1 MEKQIYRKSLDLQKS
16 GAQWSI
22 DVKQNDV
29 NSRKIV
35 ISLTDGGK
43 AFILGGDMIATIYGK
58 KADGNVIYKKSTI
71 ENGMAIVDVEKQ
83 LITAAGTV
91 ECELRI
97 YDSNAAGAQL
107 LTTPRFN
114 IEVYDVLSDEN
125 RITSTSDYS
134 ALASET
140 VKSQEATK
148 RANDI
153 SKTLE
158 TKLANGEFKGEKGDK
173 GNDGAPGAKGDT
185 GPQGEQ
191 GPKGDTGIQGPQ
203 GEKGEQG
210 APGTTDYTA
219 LQNQPITILSQDFKV
234 SELKESSLYFVNNN
248 DVNCITEDGSLLVNL
263 YAGILI
269 LTGTGGEAQVSDSYK
284 TYYVQDMSTGDWFN
298 ADCNHITTQEVKN
311 MLSDLGT
318 YPISYTS
325 PSTNKTT
332 VELLSTFARN
342 ALHKTMTLDSLGLG
356 NTIKVSGKYNIY
368 ANGIFRLG
376 HPRAVA
382 DFTPLEIKVNK
393 GDTIYVKFSKTDTE
407 CLCDIVYIGDIS
419 KNIPDDANYKYNPID
434 IWSGHLGFAIDATE
448 YDTTFWEMVEGAQ
461 GTAYKIDDYL
471 LNLPCARTGGLVYS
485 TKEEI
490 GRPEFRAVT
499 LGNGLKFENGVLSL
513 DIENGDNLKY
523 GTSTAQS
530 EETNGN
536 EVTAN
541 E

>member
-1 MEKQIYRKSLDLQKS
+1 MQKQIYRKSLDLQKS

-29 NSRKIV
+29 NSRRIV

-58 KADGNVIYKKSTI
+58 KTDGNVIYKDCSI

-153 SKTLE
+153 AETLE
-158 TKLANGEFKGEKGDK
+158 TKLANGELKGEKGDT
-173 GNDGAPGAKGDT
+173 GPQGEQGPKGDT

-203 GEKGEQG
+203 GVPGPKGEKGERGSSEKWELAVDTTVQEEVNKIEYEIKNAVEVHIEITNDDFIQINHSTSGFLRSILWG
-210 APGTTDYTA
+210 ANNIYVDKLSSHVLAVIHAQKMNEDIIVNYSYVGVKSSQKAIRYGAMQAFQAVDDTIGIYFDVDTSVFNPGTRIRIWA
-219 LQNQPITILSQDFKV
+219 K
-234 SELKESSLYFVNNN
+234 
-248 DVNCITEDGSLLVNL
+248 
-263 YAGILI
+263 
-269 LTGTGGEAQVSDSYK
+269 
-284 TYYVQDMSTGDWFN
+284 
-298 ADCNHITTQEVKN
+298 
-311 MLSDLGT
+311 
-318 YPISYTS
+318 
-325 PSTNKTT
+325 
-332 VELLSTFARN
+332 R
-342 ALHKTMTLDSLGLG
+342 
-356 NTIKVSGKYNIY
+356 
-368 ANGIFRLG
+368 R
-376 HPRAVA
+376 VA
-382 DFTPLEIKVNK
+382 
-393 GDTIYVKFSKTDTE
+393 
-407 CLCDIVYIGDIS
+407 
-419 KNIPDDANYKYNPID
+419 
-434 IWSGHLGFAIDATE
+434 
-448 YDTTFWEMVEGAQ
+448 
-461 GTAYKIDDYL
+461 
-471 LNLPCARTGGLVYS
+471 
-485 TKEEI
+485 
-490 GRPEFRAVT
+490 
-499 LGNGLKFENGVLSL
+499 
-513 DIENGDNLKY
+513 
-523 GTSTAQS
+523 
-530 EETNGN
+530 
-536 EVTAN
+536 AN

>member
-1 MEKQIYRKSLDLQKS
+1 MEKQVYRKSLDLQKS

-29 NSRKIV
+29 NSRRIV

-58 KADGNVIYKKSTI
+58 KTDGNVIYKDCTI

-153 SKTLE
+153 SEMLE
-158 TKLANGEFKGEKGDK
+158 TKLANGELKGEKGDK

-203 GEKGEQG
+203 GVPGPKGEKGERGSSEKWELAVDTTVQEEVNKIEYEIKNAVEVHIEITNDDFIQINHSTSSG
-210 APGTTDYTA
+210 ALRSILWGANNIYVDKSSSHVLAVIHAQKMNEDVIVNYSYVGVKSSQKVIRVGALQAFQAVDDTIGIYFDVDTSAFNPGTRIRIWA
-219 LQNQPITILSQDFKV
+219 K
-234 SELKESSLYFVNNN
+234 
-248 DVNCITEDGSLLVNL
+248 
-263 YAGILI
+263 
-269 LTGTGGEAQVSDSYK
+269 
-284 TYYVQDMSTGDWFN
+284 
-298 ADCNHITTQEVKN
+298 
-311 MLSDLGT
+311 
-318 YPISYTS
+318 
-325 PSTNKTT
+325 
-332 VELLSTFARN
+332 R
-342 ALHKTMTLDSLGLG
+342 
-356 NTIKVSGKYNIY
+356 
-368 ANGIFRLG
+368 R
-376 HPRAVA
+376 VA
-382 DFTPLEIKVNK
+382 
-393 GDTIYVKFSKTDTE
+393 
-407 CLCDIVYIGDIS
+407 
-419 KNIPDDANYKYNPID
+419 
-434 IWSGHLGFAIDATE
+434 
-448 YDTTFWEMVEGAQ
+448 
-461 GTAYKIDDYL
+461 
-471 LNLPCARTGGLVYS
+471 
-485 TKEEI
+485 
-490 GRPEFRAVT
+490 
-499 LGNGLKFENGVLSL
+499 
-513 DIENGDNLKY
+513 
-523 GTSTAQS
+523 
-530 EETNGN
+530 
-536 EVTAN
+536 AN